1 MEAIWRRPPM
11 MDAMD
16 SEDAAEAVI
25 ARLTERLARADD
37 PGLPRPG
44 TTISAAL
51 AAEADALGRQAVPVP
66 GDMAAGFTAGRNRF
80 LRGLRDRAA
89 ALRSSPDDIPRPAP
103 PPPPA
108 PRPDPAPPP
117 AEPPPPKQPP
127 PKPPPS
133 PPPGNNRYERRRNRK
148 AKADAWPRPIVDTS
162 KPFVS
167 TTPPVDLRTA
177 LRQEVYVLQARLTE
191 RAGADGRWRDQLAAE
206 LRKHADEMTAT
217 PRGTGAF
224 AAGFGLAAQ
233 SLARRLR
240 QRADEIALL
249 SRLDNP

>member
-1 MEAIWRRPPM
+1 MEAFWRRPPM

-16 SEDAAEAVI
+16 AEDAAEAAI
-25 ARLTERLARADD
+25 ARLTVRLARGDD

-89 ALRSSPDDIPRPAP
+89 ALRSGADDSPRPGP

-108 PRPDPAPPP
+108 PRPDPGPPP
-117 AEPPPPKQPP
+117 AEPPPPKPPP
-127 PKPPPS
+127 PKPPA
-133 PPPGNNRYERRRNRK
+133 PPPGNNRYERRLNRRT
-148 AKADAWPRPIVDTS
+148 KADAWPRPIVDTS

-167 TTPPVDLRTA
+167 TSPPVDRRTA
-177 LRQEVYVLQARLTE
+177 LRREVSSLQARLIE

-233 SLARRLR
+233 SLAGRLR
-240 QRADEIALL
+240 RRADEIALI
-249 SRLDNP
+249 SRLDNV